1 MADRVDRTERLLN
14 LVIALMG
21 TSRAL
26 PRQGIREHDRA
37 WRALDVSTKLY
48 ACVAGALQQAACVL
62 PGITVQYSVCLL
74 CTLHPPFE
82 LRHVASYS
90 YVCLVLMVL

>member
-26 PRQGIREHDRA
+26 PRQGIREHVPGYGEAASEAPPPPPTCAQRFP
-37 WRALDVSTKLY
+37 VSG
-48 ACVAGALQQAACVL
+48 C
-62 PGITVQYSVCLL
+62 
-74 CTLHPPFE
+74 
-82 LRHVASYS
+82 R
-90 YVCLVLMVL
+90 